1 MSIGKKIV
9 AVVVIGSAL
18 LSIRWSYA
26 ADEKQKD
33 LDTSSK
39 APTTAP
45 ASDDAMKLLDEVTP
59 LIGGQWKIKANWTGG
74 EPLDARAVY
83 EWGIGKKFIE
93 ARTYVN
99 APEGEYQRY
108 LTMFGVQDGKLH
120 AWQFT
125 FDGHADQ
132 LDFSIDGKKLSS
144 ARTMKS
150 ANGGGD
156 S

>member
-1 MSIGKKIV
+1 M
-9 AVVVIGSAL
+9 
-18 LSIRWSYA
+18 
-26 ADEKQKD
+26 
-33 LDTSSK
+33 
-39 APTTAP
+39 
-45 ASDDAMKLLDEVTP
+45 
-59 LIGGQWKIKANWTGG
+59 
-74 EPLDARAVY
+74 Y

-99 APEGEYQRY
+99 APEGEYERY
-108 LTMFGVQDGKLH
+108 LTMFGVQNGKLH

-125 FDGHADQ
+125 FDGHAEG

-156 S
+156 SVLHQSIELVEANKFHWIVQIEKDGKLQPIMDGFWIREAAAAAR